1 MRARTSSGQ
10 RTGPAQKEGDIS
22 RDIMARAALMP
33 DLRLWRNSIGTF
45 RAHGF
50 HVRAGLPKGSADL
63 IGVLTVNAYSWR
75 AESGAVGVHRLGLL
89 VAIEVKKPGEKPDAH
104 QAEWLADVRT
114 FGGFA
119 AVVTSVDT
127 FEQAIARA
135 RAGALE

>member
-1 MRARTSSGQ
+1 
-10 RTGPAQKEGDIS
+10 
-22 RDIMARAALMP
+22 MARAALMP

-63 IGVLTVNAYSWR
+63 IGVLTVSAHSWR

-89 VAIEVKKPGEKPDAH
+89 IAYEVKRPREKPDAH
-104 QAEWLADVRT
+104 QEAWLAEVRS

-119 AVVTSVDT
+119 GWGTSVEA
-127 FEQAIARA
+127 FEAAIARA